1 MTRKT
6 LSLVKALVIIA
17 CTLPFALL
25 VARAFGYG
33 SLGPNPVQEVLHTL
47 GKTGLN
53 LLIIT
58 LAVTPLQ
65 KLSGIRWLVALR
77 RYLGLAMFAY
87 VLLHA
92 ITYAALDLRFAW
104 STLLDDVIRRPY
116 ITVGVAALI
125 LLTPLAITSTNAM
138 QRRLGK
144 RWIKL
149 HRLVYLIGILGVVHY
164 FWQVKVTTL
173 EPLVYT
179 FLLIVLLGFRVKGWL
194 PRASQGPVVSR
205 P

>member
-25 VARAFGYG
+25 VARTFGYG
-33 SLGPNPVQEVLHTL
+33 SLGANPVQEVLHVL

-58 LAVTPLQ
+58 LAVTPLR

-77 RYLGLAMFAY
+77 RALGLAVFAY

-104 STLLDDVIRRPY
+104 STLFDDVLRRPY

-179 FLLIVLLGFRVKGWL
+179 FLLLVLLGYRVKDWL
-194 PRASQGPVVSR
+194 PRASQRPIVSR